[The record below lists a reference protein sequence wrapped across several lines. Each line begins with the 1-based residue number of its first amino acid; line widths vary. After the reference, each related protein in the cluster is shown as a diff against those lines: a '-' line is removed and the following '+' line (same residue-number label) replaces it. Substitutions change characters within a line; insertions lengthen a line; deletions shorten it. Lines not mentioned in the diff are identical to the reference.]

1 MLIQNSRLQTKTKK
15 NKQADGKSGEDIGT
29 AVSRNLDTQMQHNLG
44 GGVGEEEN
52 PEKKKNLETE
62 KILQNSEFLVS
73 PPAAEASFHPPPPTL
88 VAECHCLG
96 DGRRE
101 CKDPIDGQA
110 SFPTEKAVVVKS
122 TDMIA
127 REED

>member
-1 MLIQNSRLQTKTKK
+1 MGCTPAEPQLEAFTSP
-15 NKQADGKSGEDIGT
+15 
-29 AVSRNLDTQMQHNLG
+29 
-44 GGVGEEEN
+44 EN
-52 PEKKKNLETE
+52 TVPGLSWQG
-62 KILQNSEFLVS
+62 I
-73 PPAAEASFHPPPPTL
+73 HPPPPTL

>member
-52 PEKKKNLETE
+52 PGRKKSGNRKDT
-62 KILQNSEFLVS
+62 
-73 PPAAEASFHPPPPTL
+73 
-88 VAECHCLG
+88 
-96 DGRRE
+96 RE
-101 CKDPIDGQA
+101 
-110 SFPTEKAVVVKS
+110 
-122 TDMIA
+122 
-127 REED
+127 